1 MESMSKKSRIDFY
14 DDYLVINALFNK
26 VTIYYKEIDKIIYT
40 KWSIKNYFLNAR
52 SPSNFPGRLNIL
64 LKPTNPNNIFS
75 GKLYFVLYKFE
86 DLDKLPKILQ
96 KKLVV
101 NK

>member
-1 MESMSKKSRIDFY
+1 MAKKQRIDFY
-14 DDYLVINALFNK
+14 DDYLIINNLFNK

-40 KWSIKNYFLNAR
+40 KWSIKNYFLHAK
-52 SPSNFPGRLNIL
+52 SPTNFPGRLNIL
-64 LKPTNPNNIFS
+64 LKPTNPNSIFS
-75 GKLYFVLYKFE
+75 GKLYFVIYKFK
-86 DLDKLPKILQ
+86 DLDKLPKSLQ